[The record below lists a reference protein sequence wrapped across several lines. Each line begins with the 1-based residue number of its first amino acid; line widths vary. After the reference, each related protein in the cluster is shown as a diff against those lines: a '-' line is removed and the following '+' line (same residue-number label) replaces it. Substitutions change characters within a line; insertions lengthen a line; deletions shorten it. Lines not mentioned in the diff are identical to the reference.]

1 MCLFFDCLVFL
12 TFVSALRTFI
22 HSILASG
29 DPLEDAVIIWTRYT
43 PENADDEIDLE
54 FRMAAVDPDLKFED
68 HLDPAN
74 NPNIRRGFV
83 TVTSASDWVAKIDVT
98 GLESGTDF
106 VFAFSVGDK
115 ASAVGQTKTAPAN
128 DADVESLIYA
138 VFSCA
143 HFANGYFHSYDLAS
157 TIKDLDFWVHVGDW
171 LVSICWSL
179 GSRHPQ

>member
-83 TVTSASDWVAKIDVT
+83 TVTSASGVSCGSNQD
-98 GLESGTDF
+98 GP
-106 VFAFSVGDK
+106 
-115 ASAVGQTKTAPAN
+115 GQRRRRGKSN
-128 DADVESLIYA
+128 LRRLFLCS
-138 VFSCA
+138 FC
-143 HFANGYFHSYDLAS
+143 
-157 TIKDLDFWVHVGDW
+157 
-171 LVSICWSL
+171 
-179 GSRHPQ
+179 